1 MKKKSLFIITLMCLT
16 GLLACLTGTRCF
28 ADGEDTIPIIIDDG
42 NYDGGPIIRMP
53 GTIPIEATYYPSL
66 SSVLVRFAYDLGSIS
81 VEIENLT
88 TGAYSQAMVN
98 ATQGVHPFLISG
110 DIGVYE
116 ITFTLSD
123 GHTYIG
129 SFEID

>member
-1 MKKKSLFIITLMCLT
+1 MLFRSY
-16 GLLACLTGTRCF
+16 G
-28 ADGEDTIPIIIDDG
+28 
-42 NYDGGPIIRMP
+42 GGPIIRMP